1 MRVCVCVFVKY
12 QILLKEMINK
22 TVLNNLTNEVSN
34 DDANDDSLHPVDKQI
49 EETPD
54 SSAA

>member
-1 MRVCVCVFVKY
+1 
-12 QILLKEMINK
+12 MINK

-34 DDANDDSLHPVDKQI
+34 DDANDDSVHPVDKQI